1 MKTQI
6 QTQTQIDT
14 RDLADVRG
22 GFEPLT
28 MPSDYLPWFM
38 PEFWWSGSLLD
49 RIREMLRPQYVS
61 AD

>member
-1 MKTQI
+1 MK
-6 QTQTQIDT
+6 TQTQIET
-14 RDLADVRG
+14 RDLAEIRG

-28 MPSDYLPWFM
+28 VPQDMMPWIL

-61 AD
+61 ME